1 MATFFIFILKSAFVL
16 ALLVSLFMLFMSRET
31 FHRVNRFI
39 MLSILGIALLLPV
52 MNLGIESP
60 FKSFGNAIESY
71 FAEETAAVALAG
83 GQEAVFDFGE
93 LVPAVTADAV
103 PAEVVVEDDSFGLL
117 LFVATIYFLG
127 VALLVVRQAVMY
139 VQVARKIARSRVV
152 DARQFGCEGIRL
164 CVHDGKEKPFSW
176 FHWVVVSEEDLEEGA
191 HEILVHETAHARA
204 GHSWDIMFADAVII
218 MQWFNPLA
226 WIMKNCL
233 KDIHEF
239 EADEAVI
246 NSGVN
251 AKQYQL
257 LIIKKAVGARL
268 YSIAN
273 SFNHSLTKKRI
284 TMMCKEKSKKWR
296 CAKALY
302 ILPVAAV
309 AALSFSTVENANA
322 VETELA
328 SKVNEIAM
336 NGASVSGEIS
346 AGTPVIPETAVAAD
360 TVVYQVCEQQ
370 PEFPGG
376 GSAMVKFLA
385 ENIKY
390 PADAMEAGKG
400 GKVFV
405 QFVVRRDGSVND
417 VVIMKS
423 SGTPSLDNEALRVV
437 KSMPKWKPGMQRG
450 EAVNVRFMI
459 PVAFAPQGKT
469 TAPKKESVIT
479 LEGGGMMVKKSS
491 DFAIVVDGALYESME
506 NIKNEDIES
515 ITVVSIDK
523 LPAEEVDKYRARGKK
538 GVLYIELKK
547 KETASPVGNEAVYTV
562 CEKAPEFPGG
572 MQELMKWLQ
581 TNIKYPKAAREV
593 NLQGKIIV
601 QFIVDKEGKIID
613 AKAVNGKY
621 SFSDSLLKGKTE
633 EVEALFGD
641 SADIERID
649 EMIVVAY
656 KNGNKKVIDTSAPE
670 KHPAAAL
677 LAAEAV
683 RVVASMPKWN
693 PGTQSGKAV
702 NVKYMLPIQFR
713 LQ

>member
-1 MATFFIFILKSAFVL
+1 MNIMATFFIFILKSAFVL

-117 LFVATIYFLG
+117 LFVAMIYFLG

-152 DARQFGCEGIRL
+152 DARQFGCDGIRL

-204 GHSWDIMFADAVII
+204 GHSWDIIFADAVII

-302 ILPVAAV
+302 IVPVAAI
-309 AALSFSTVENANA
+309 AALAFTTVEPVNATESETLPKGSEIVANNEKET
-322 VETELA
+322 VE
-328 SKVNEIAM
+328 KIAE
-336 NGASVSGEIS
+336 AI
-346 AGTPVIPETAVAAD
+346 PVTD
-360 TVVYQVCEQQ
+360 DDKVYQVCEKA
-370 PEFPGG
+370 PEFSGG
-376 GSAMVKFLA
+376 QEAMAQYLST
-385 ENIKY
+385 NIKY
-390 PADAMEAGKG
+390 PAEAEAAGKE
-400 GKVFV
+400 GKAFV
-405 QFVVRRDGSVND
+405 QFVVRKDGSIND
-417 VVIMKS
+417 VKLVRS
-423 SGTPSLDNEALRVV
+423 TGDASLDAEALRVIN
-437 KSMPKWKPGMQRG
+437 SMPKWNPGVQGGKP
-450 EAVNVRFMI
+450 VNVQFMI
-459 PVAFAPQGKT
+459 PIVFKCQ
-469 TAPKKESVIT
+469 KKQPVTMTELDDKGSVVVPNVDD
-479 LEGGGMMVKKSS
+479 M
-491 DFAIVVDGALYESME
+491 AIVVDGALYESME
-506 NIKNEDIES
+506 KIKSEDIES

-523 LPAEEVDKYRARGKK
+523 LPAEEVEKCRARGKK

-547 KETASPVGNEAVYTV
+547 KATASPVGNEAVYTV

-693 PGTQSGKAV
+693 PGTQGGKAV
-702 NVKYMLPIQFR
+702 NVKYMLPISFA
-713 LQ
+713 LK

>member
-93 LVPAVTADAV
+93 IVPAVTADAV
-103 PAEVVVEDDSFGLL
+103 PAEVVVEDDSFDLL
-117 LFVATIYFLG
+117 LFVAMIYFLG

-152 DARQFGCEGIRL
+152 DARQFGCDGIRL

-302 ILPVAAV
+302 IVPVAAI
-309 AALSFSTVENANA
+309 AALAFTTVEPVNATESETLPKGSEIVANNEKET
-322 VETELA
+322 VE
-328 SKVNEIAM
+328 KIAE
-336 NGASVSGEIS
+336 AI
-346 AGTPVIPETAVAAD
+346 PVTD
-360 TVVYQVCEQQ
+360 DDKVYQVCEKA

-376 GSAMVKFLA
+376 QEAMAQYLST
-385 ENIKY
+385 NIKY
-390 PADAMEAGKG
+390 PAEAEAAGKE
-400 GKVFV
+400 GKAFV
-405 QFVVRRDGSVND
+405 QFVVRKDGSIND
-417 VVIMKS
+417 VKLVRS
-423 SGTPSLDNEALRVV
+423 TGDASLDAEALRVIN
-437 KSMPKWKPGMQRG
+437 SMPKWNPGVQGGKP
-450 EAVNVRFMI
+450 VNVQFMI
-459 PVAFAPQGKT
+459 PIVFKCQKQQPVTMTKLDDQG
-469 TAPKKESVIT
+469 SV
-479 LEGGGMMVKKSS
+479 VVPNVD

-506 NIKNEDIES
+506 KIKSEDIES
-515 ITVVSIDK
+515 LTVVSIDK
-523 LPAEEVDKYRARGKK
+523 LSAEEVEKCRARGKK

-547 KETASPVGNEAVYTV
+547 KTTASPVGNEAVYTV

-621 SFSDSLLKGKTE
+621 SFSDSLLKGKPE

-670 KHPAAAL
+670 KHPAAAF

-693 PGTQSGKAV
+693 PGTQGGKAV
-702 NVKYMLPIQFR
+702 NVKYMLPISFA
-713 LQ
+713 LK

>member
-1 MATFFIFILKSAFVL
+1 MNIMATFFIFILKSAFVL

-31 FHRVNRFI
+31 FHRINRLI

-164 CVHDGKEKPFSW
+164 CVHGGKEKPFSW

-191 HEILVHETAHARA
+191 HEILVHEAAHAHA

-239 EADEAVI
+239 EADEAGLT
-246 NSGVN
+246 SGVN

-302 ILPVAAV
+302 IVPVAAI
-309 AALSFSTVENANA
+309 AALAFTTVEPVNATESETLPKGSEIVANNEKET
-322 VETELA
+322 VE
-328 SKVNEIAM
+328 KIAE
-336 NGASVSGEIS
+336 AI
-346 AGTPVIPETAVAAD
+346 PVTD
-360 TVVYQVCEQQ
+360 DDKVYQVCEKA

-390 PADAMEAGKG
+390 PADAMEAGKE
-400 GKVFV
+400 GKAFV
-405 QFVVRRDGSVND
+405 QFVVRKDGSIND
-417 VVIMKS
+417 VKLIRS
-423 SGTPSLDNEALRVV
+423 TGDASLDAEALRVIN
-437 KSMPKWKPGMQRG
+437 SMPKWNPGVQGGKP
-450 EAVNVRFMI
+450 VNVQFMI
-459 PVAFAPQGKT
+459 PIVFKCQKQQPVTMTKLDDKGSVVAPN
-469 TAPKKESVIT
+469 VDD
-479 LEGGGMMVKKSS
+479 M
-491 DFAIVVDGALYESME
+491 AIVVDGALYESME
-506 NIKNEDIES
+506 KIKSEDIES

-523 LPAEEVDKYRARGKK
+523 LPAEEVEKCRARGKK
-538 GVLYIELKK
+538 GVIYIELKK
-547 KETASPVGNEAVYTV
+547 KATASPVGNEAVYTV

-593 NLQGKIIV
+593 NLQGKVIV
-601 QFIVDKEGKIID
+601 QFIVDNEGKIID

-641 SADIERID
+641 SADVERID

-693 PGTQSGKAV
+693 PGTQDGKAV
-702 NVKYMLPIQFR
+702 NVKYMLPISFA

>member
-31 FHRVNRFI
+31 FHRINRLI

-60 FKSFGNAIESY
+60 FKSFGNAIEGY
-71 FAEETAAVALAG
+71 FAEETATVALAG

-117 LFVATIYFLG
+117 LFVATIYILG
-127 VALLVVRQAVMY
+127 VTLLVVRQAVMY

-164 CVHDGKEKPFSW
+164 CVHGGKEKPFSW

-191 HEILVHETAHARA
+191 HEILVHEAAHARA

-302 ILPVAAV
+302 IVPVAAI
-309 AALSFSTVENANA
+309 AALAFTTVEPVNATESETLPKGSEIVANNEKET
-322 VETELA
+322 VE
-328 SKVNEIAM
+328 KIAE
-336 NGASVSGEIS
+336 AI
-346 AGTPVIPETAVAAD
+346 PVTD
-360 TVVYQVCEQQ
+360 DDKVYQVCEKA

-390 PADAMEAGKG
+390 SAEAAGKE
-400 GKVFV
+400 GKAFV
-405 QFVVRRDGSVND
+405 QFVVRKDGSIND
-417 VVIMKS
+417 VKLVRS
-423 SGTPSLDNEALRVV
+423 TGDASLDAEALRVIN
-437 KSMPKWKPGMQRG
+437 SMPKWNPGVQGGKP
-450 EAVNVRFMI
+450 VNVQFMI
-459 PVAFAPQGKT
+459 PIVFKCQKQQPVTMTKLDDQGSAVAPN
-469 TAPKKESVIT
+469 VDD
-479 LEGGGMMVKKSS
+479 M
-491 DFAIVVDGALYESME
+491 AIVVDGALYESME
-506 NIKNEDIES
+506 KIKSEDIES

-523 LPAEEVDKYRARGKK
+523 LPAEEVEKCRARGKK
-538 GVLYIELKK
+538 GVIYIKLKK
-547 KETASPVGNEAVYTV
+547 KEAASPVGNEAVYTV

-593 NLQGKIIV
+593 NLQGKVIV

-693 PGTQSGKAV
+693 PGTQGGKAV
-702 NVKYMLPIQFR
+702 NVKYMLPISFA

>member
-1 MATFFIFILKSAFVL
+1 
-16 ALLVSLFMLFMSRET
+16 
-31 FHRVNRFI
+31 
-39 MLSILGIALLLPV
+39 
-52 MNLGIESP
+52 
-60 FKSFGNAIESY
+60 
-71 FAEETAAVALAG
+71 
-83 GQEAVFDFGE
+83 
-93 LVPAVTADAV
+93 
-103 PAEVVVEDDSFGLL
+103 
-117 LFVATIYFLG
+117 
-127 VALLVVRQAVMY
+127 
-139 VQVARKIARSRVV
+139 
-152 DARQFGCEGIRL
+152 
-164 CVHDGKEKPFSW
+164 
-176 FHWVVVSEEDLEEGA
+176 
-191 HEILVHETAHARA
+191 
-204 GHSWDIMFADAVII
+204 
-218 MQWFNPLA
+218 
-226 WIMKNCL
+226 
-233 KDIHEF
+233 
-239 EADEAVI
+239 
-246 NSGVN
+246 
-251 AKQYQL
+251 
-257 LIIKKAVGARL
+257 
-268 YSIAN
+268 
-273 SFNHSLTKKRI
+273 
-284 TMMCKEKSKKWR
+284 MMCKEKSKKWR

-302 ILPVAAV
+302 ILPVAAI

-479 LEGGGMMVKKSS
+479 LEGGGMMVKESS

-506 NIKNEDIES
+506 NIKSEDIES

-523 LPAEEVDKYRARGKK
+523 LPAEEVDKCRARGKR
-538 GVLYIELKK
+538 GVIYIELKK
-547 KETASPVGNEAVYTV
+547 KATASPVGNEAVYTV

-593 NLQGKIIV
+593 NLQGKVIV

-641 SADIERID
+641 SADVERID
-649 EMIVVAY
+649 EMIVVTY

-693 PGTQSGKAV
+693 PGTQGGKAV
-702 NVKYMLPIQFR
+702 NVKYMLPISFALR
-713 LQ
+713 

>member
-31 FHRVNRFI
+31 FHRINRLI

-60 FKSFGNAIESY
+60 FKSFGNAIEGY
-71 FAEETAAVALAG
+71 FAEETATVALAG

-152 DARQFGCEGIRL
+152 DARQFGCDGIRL
-164 CVHDGKEKPFSW
+164 CVHGGKEKPFSW
-176 FHWVVVSEEDLEEGA
+176 FHWVVVSEEDLGEGA
-191 HEILVHETAHARA
+191 HEILVHETAHAHA

-302 ILPVAAV
+302 IVPVAAI
-309 AALSFSTVENANA
+309 AALAFTTVEPVNATESETLSKGSEFVANNEKET
-322 VETELA
+322 VE
-328 SKVNEIAM
+328 KVAEAI
-336 NGASVSGEIS
+336 
-346 AGTPVIPETAVAAD
+346 PVTD
-360 TVVYQVCEQQ
+360 DDKVYQVCEKA

-390 PADAMEAGKG
+390 PAEAAGKE
-400 GKVFV
+400 GKAFV
-405 QFVVRRDGSVND
+405 QFVVRKDGSIND
-417 VVIMKS
+417 VKLVRS
-423 SGTPSLDNEALRVV
+423 TGDASLDAEALRVIN
-437 KSMPKWKPGMQRG
+437 SMPKWNPGVQGGKP
-450 EAVNVRFMI
+450 VNVQFMI
-459 PVAFAPQGKT
+459 PIVFKCQKQQPVTMTKLDDQGSVVAPN
-469 TAPKKESVIT
+469 VDD
-479 LEGGGMMVKKSS
+479 M
-491 DFAIVVDGALYESME
+491 AIVVDGALYESME
-506 NIKNEDIES
+506 KIKSEDIES

-523 LPAEEVDKYRARGKK
+523 LPAEEVEKCRARGKK
-538 GVLYIELKK
+538 GVIYIELKK

-593 NLQGKIIV
+593 NLQGKVIV

-693 PGTQSGKAV
+693 PGTQGGKAV
-702 NVKYMLPIQFR
+702 NVKYMLPISFA